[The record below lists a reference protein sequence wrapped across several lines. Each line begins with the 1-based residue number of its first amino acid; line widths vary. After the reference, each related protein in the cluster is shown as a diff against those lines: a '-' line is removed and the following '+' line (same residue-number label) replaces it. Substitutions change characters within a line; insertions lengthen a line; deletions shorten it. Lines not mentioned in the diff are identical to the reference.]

1 MNEYEKRLIQIYLS
15 AETAIINELARLRS
29 HGFADY
35 HAEAALRRVQAILV
49 SMQSEAWKYT
59 PKMVERYFYAARP
72 ERRAMPTTAEAA
84 LGAYQAAMSLT
95 SERTGIVRR
104 LAASM
109 MGELEAAGATV
120 INTLSDYLVG
130 RRTDDPFRRRG
141 LSAVAQGEA
150 EGNLRKQNFKL
161 VEDLRRN
168 GITAFVDKAGRHW
181 RLHTYAAMVT
191 RTTARQAEV
200 LAVLTQDPEHDLY
213 TIKGVGDPCGL
224 CAPYQNRVYSKSG
237 TDQDFPPLADAFG
250 KIDPFGGETLT
261 NTWLNIHPNC
271 RCAVVKWLAGGKSER
286 ELERIKRFSDPNT
299 NPYRVDPRSLK
310 AREAYRRREAGRE
323 KWLGDYYQWE
333 RYQRTISRRLPKTFQ
348 TFLKHKRADDDIYRA
363 WVAAYRTANR
373 EGERA

>member
-1 MNEYEKRLIQIYLS
+1 MNEYEKRLIQIYLK

-29 HGFADY
+29 LGFADY
-35 HAEAALRRVQAILV
+35 HAEAALRRVQAILI

-59 PKMVERYFYAARP
+59 PKMVERYFYASYPQKRV
-72 ERRAMPTTAEAA
+72 MPTTAEGA
-84 LGAYQAAMSLT
+84 LGAYRAAVSLT
-95 SERTGIVRR
+95 SEQTDMVGR
-104 LAASM
+104 LVLSM
-109 MGELEAAGATV
+109 MGELEAAGETV
-120 INTLSDYLVG
+120 MTTLSEYLVG

-161 VEDLRRN
+161 VEDLRRD
-168 GITAFVDKAGRHW
+168 GITAFVDKAGRRW

-200 LAVLTQDPEHDLY
+200 LAVLTQDPKHDLY
-213 TIKGVGDPCGL
+213 TIKGVDDPCGL

-271 RCAVVKWLAGGKSER
+271 RCAVVKWLAGGKSKR

-310 AREAYRRREAGRE
+310 AREAYRRREAGRR

-333 RYQRTISRRLPKTFQ
+333 RYRVAMPNEVPKTFR
-348 TFLKHKRADDDIYRA
+348 TFLKHKALNDDAYQD
-363 WVAAYRTANR
+363 WVSAYRKNNR
-373 EGERA
+373 EGETA